1 MLTAAFF
8 KVAICDL
15 KALVSRAF
23 KILRR
28 SLTGQF
34 RALAMLN

>member
-15 KALVSRAF
+15 KALVSWAF

-28 SLTGQF
+28 SLTGQD
-34 RALAMLN
+34 RTMVVQ